1 MTILIPAILSTKQ
14 CHDYVGG
21 RLCWEDLLRAH
32 GEHIKP
38 FRTLPRGDAFWR
50 RESVDHILRL
60 AENSG
65 SLRHAPASEPVSPV
79 LKRNG
84 RRFKPA

>member
-21 RLCWEDLLRAH
+21 RLCWEALLDAH
-32 GEHIKP
+32 SDQIKP

-60 AENSG
+60 AEAAG
-65 SLRHAPASEPVSPV
+65 SLRQEREPVSPI
-79 LKRNG
+79 LKRSG